1 LDAALLALAEAE
13 TALLEQD
20 SALPL
25 AIQDVPAGTSHPSY
39 SRIDR
44 LVQVI
49 NADGEVLARSANLG
63 TARLPVTP
71 LLLKRLAAGETV
83 FETLPDFGEEP
94 TRMVSL
100 PIQVRGS
107 ALTIQVAGSLDD
119 VNNVLRSASILFIAI
134 GLALILAVGAAGAV
148 LTSKVFLTIDDVVRQ
163 ARRIG
168 EASLDER
175 IPHPGS
181 NDEMGRLVVTLNEM
195 LDRLEQGFEI
205 QRRFTSDA
213 SHELRSPLSRLR
225 TELEVMLRRPRETG
239 EYVETL
245 NSCLEEVERLTRL
258 VEELL
263 ALARMDG
270 EQRREPATII
280 QLNPIAE
287 EAIRRVGGFAKERQ
301 VQLVLEPSPP
311 VEAQMASGPLGLALV
326 NLLDNA
332 VKFSPPGGR
341 VIIRLGVKGPDALVS
356 VADEGP
362 GIPEEDL
369 PHLFERFHRGA
380 AARTLNVPGVG
391 LGLSIVQAILHAH
404 GGQIRASN
412 RPEGGAI
419 FTIHLPAAAQA

>member
-1 LDAALLALAEAE
+1 
-13 TALLEQD
+13 
-20 SALPL
+20 
-25 AIQDVPAGTSHPSY
+25 
-39 SRIDR
+39 
-44 LVQVI
+44 
-49 NADGEVLARSANLG
+49 
-63 TARLPVTP
+63 
-71 LLLKRLAAGETV
+71 LKRLAAGETV

-280 QLNPIAE
+280 PLNPIAE

>member
-1 LDAALLALAEAE
+1 MALAEAE

-280 QLNPIAE
+280 PLNPIAE